1 MKVSVEELNQVKK
14 RVSVA
19 IPKEQ
24 VDKELTEYFNDIRKH
39 ANIKGFRPGKAPMGM
54 IERMYRDAAT
64 ADVSSKLIGESY
76 PKAVEEQNLKP
87 LGTPTLEKGTLAR
100 DEDFS
105 YTATV
110 EVKPEFEVDGYFGL
124 ELEKEEIQVTDEQV
138 EDYLHRIQ
146 EAHSR
151 LEPIEDRA
159 LREGD
164 IAIVDYERFIDD
176 EPVEESKHENVH
188 IELGKDRFPE
198 LEKGLA
204 GISKDEQKDVVIT
217 YPEDHEPASMAGKTV
232 KYSLK
237 VVDIKEKVLPDL
249 DDDFVKELDAEVD
262 TLEELRE
269 KLREDLTERENQRVR
284 SVLNDQIIKQLIQA
298 HSFDIPELLVEYELN
313 AIVENFQR
321 RLAQQGITPE
331 AAGIDLD
338 EWRKSNVSTAEDRVR
353 ASLLLNAVAAK
364 EGIAV
369 SDEELDEGYQ
379 KVAKQMGQDKEL
391 IKALYQKNNMVDGFK
406 EQLLE
411 EKILKV
417 IRDHATFVS
426 KPPESTDS
434 EKEGT
439 ID

>member
-1 MKVSVEELNQVKK
+1 MKVSVEEVSQVKK

-24 VDKELTEYFNDIRKH
+24 VAKELTEYFSDIRKR

-54 IERMYRDAAT
+54 IERMYRDT
-64 ADVSSKLIGESY
+64 ANAEISSKLIGESY

-87 LGTPTLEKGTLAR
+87 LGTPALEKGTLAK
-100 DEDFS
+100 DQDFS
-105 YTATV
+105 YTAIV
-110 EVKPEFEVDGYFGL
+110 EVSPELEVDGYFGL
-124 ELEKEEIQVTDEQV
+124 ELEKEEPQITDDQV
-138 EDYLHRIQ
+138 EDFLLRVQ

-151 LEPIEDRA
+151 LEPVEDRA

-176 EPVEESKHENVH
+176 QPVEESKHENVH

-204 GISKDEQKDVVIT
+204 GISKDEQKDVVVT
-217 YPEDHEPASMAGKTV
+217 YPEDHEHETVAGKTV
-232 KYSLK
+232 KYSLR

-249 DDDFVKELDAEVD
+249 DDDFVKDLDAEVD

-269 KLREDLTERENQRVR
+269 KIREDLTERETQRVQ
-284 SVLNDQIIKQLIQA
+284 SAINTQIINRLIET
-298 HSFDIPELLVEYELN
+298 HSFDIPEVLVEYELN
-313 AIVENFQR
+313 SMVDNFQR

-338 EWRKSNVSTAEDRVR
+338 DWKKTNVSAAEERVR
-353 ASLLLNAVAAK
+353 ASLLLNAVASK
-364 EGIAV
+364 EAV
-369 SDEELDEGYQ
+369 EVLEEELDQGYQ
-379 KVAKQMGQDKEL
+379 KVAKQMGQDKEF
-391 IKALYQKNNMVDGFK
+391 IKSAYQKNNMVDGFK
-406 EQLLE
+406 QQLLE

-417 IRDHATFVS
+417 ICDRATYVP

-434 EKEGT
+434 EKEG
-439 ID
+439 IED